1 MKTRMMEMSLLQL
14 VLGLAVTYTAATGP
28 GSCVGRCGEAFT
40 RGQRCTCD
48 FSCQQHGECCPD
60 FQATCTDAQ
69 SCRGRCGE
77 SFRRGRL
84 CECDPDCSQFS
95 TCCDDHQSL
104 CDARVPVFHPRNSQA
119 VRAAASGNLGSESL
133 KGSNSASEEQYTG
146 ARNTVSL
153 SRAPLSPA
161 RGSSLPRRRAPHTPP
176 GPAAAGVAAG
186 SGVANRRPSTLQD
199 VAQASGLLDGGLL
212 ELGTGVLND
221 VDLCSDSPINGL
233 TALSNGTILIFKG
246 DVFWSVDGVSRSAG
260 RPQSIMDTLGVPS
273 PIDTVFTRCNC
284 LGHTYIIKGDQY
296 WRLDGDMVMEPGYPK
311 PLVSEFPGLTGSISA
326 ALAAPAAGGRA
337 ETVYFFKS
345 GDIMQSFT
353 FPAASTPSCSKT
365 PSKTASGSARGRSAR
380 QAEVLLSGEI
390 NVRVSLAGFPCPVT
404 SALSVPSPRRRDPY
418 EHYVFSGPLFFGV
431 LTSGELPALTKPQ
444 PPAAPPILSP
454 VAAATNAQKANAPL
468 PSNSIKVWLRCP

>member
-1 MKTRMMEMSLLQL
+1 
-14 VLGLAVTYTAATGP
+14 AA

-104 CDARVPVFHPRNSQA
+104 CGKGF
-119 VRAAASGNLGSESL
+119 SGNLGSESL
-133 KGSNSASEEQYTG
+133 KGSNSASEEQYTDCLCG
-146 ARNTVSL
+146 TESWLRVSL
-153 SRAPLSPA
+153 FNHLGHTGVPSGLIVPNRSSTTSLWPLQVRGTPSLSAGRRSHLHEAPLCPA
-161 RGSSLPRRRAPHTPP
+161 AGRRTPP
-176 GPAAAGVAAG
+176 RVPQQPAVRGIAAG

-212 ELGTGVLND
+212 ELGTGGVLND

-431 LTSGELPALTKPQ
+431 LTSGELPALTKP
-444 PPAAPPILSP
+444 
-454 VAAATNAQKANAPL
+454 
-468 PSNSIKVWLRCP
+468 